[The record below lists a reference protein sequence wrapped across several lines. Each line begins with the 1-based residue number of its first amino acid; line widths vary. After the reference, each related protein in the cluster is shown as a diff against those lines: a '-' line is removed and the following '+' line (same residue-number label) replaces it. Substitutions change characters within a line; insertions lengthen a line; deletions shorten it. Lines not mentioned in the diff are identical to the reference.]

1 MGADLKNWE
10 MIIEGVTAEDM
21 RAVAEKAGA
30 YGLSIGS
37 LLGSF
42 INDLVDGA
50 ATNGSD
56 ERMYALK
63 WFDRCFM
70 FPENTFLHFLLEED
84 YLEDVLTAWNDIQDS
99 GEDIKEIEEQLAT
112 GEMVSHS
119 PEYKGEYYSWK
130 DIVDSEGTPIY
141 SSREA
146 WEADKRE
153 SLAELT
159 EFVQECRERMGSYW
173 KEYMEQGTGYYQCG
187 TFDEEMKKV
196 LEWVYKNREYL
207 SVSVQ
212 YQGIYKSVIQIRPE
226 TSEDI
231 LNELRAKADRA
242 FSNRAGTVVNMSK
255 DPYKFVY
262 EGREEEYGCLNIG
275 MLELVKDK
283 QFLSF
288 VSSWRWVDEEEP
300 GESCD
305 VLKEMSIPVITAE

>member
-1 MGADLKNWE
+1 MGADLKNWD

-21 RAVAEKAGA
+21 KGLAEKAGA
-30 YGLSIGS
+30 NGLSIGS

-42 INDLVDGA
+42 INDLVNGA

-56 ERMYALK
+56 ERMYAQK

-70 FPENTFLHFLLEED
+70 FPENTFLHFLLEWD
-84 YLEDVLTAWNDIQDS
+84 YLEDVLTAWQDVQDS
-99 GEDIKEIEEQLAT
+99 GEDIKEIEERLAT
-112 GEMVSHS
+112 GEMVSNS
-119 PEYKGEYYSWK
+119 PEYKGEYYSWE
-130 DIVDSEGTPIY
+130 DIVDSEGTPVY

-146 WEADKRE
+146 WEAEQRE

-159 EFVQECRERMGSYW
+159 EFVKECREKIDSYW
-173 KEYMEQGTGYYQCG
+173 KEYMEQGTGFYQRG

-196 LEWVYKNREYL
+196 LEWAHKNREYL
-207 SVSVQ
+207 SVAVQ
-212 YQGIYKSVIQIRPE
+212 YQGIYKYVIQINPE
-226 TSEDI
+226 ATEDR

-242 FSNRAGTVVNMSK
+242 FSNRVGTVVNISK

-262 EGREEEYGCLNIG
+262 EGGEEERGCLDVG

-283 QFLSF
+283 QFLAY
-288 VSSWRWVDEEEP
+288 VSSWYWVDEEEP

-305 VLKEMSIPVITAE
+305 VLKEMLIPVKTVE